1 MELVNVLSVVGF
13 ALIGPAIP
21 HRGQPPVPAPRTACA
36 DAPRDDFSWWPG
48 VWNYSTPGYDPAM
61 STVTA
66 SADGCT
72 LTEEFVDIHQQRQHT
87 TIRYDAKE
95 HRWKRV
101 VVDPFRTYAS
111 TGVFAPDGS
120 ISFYETP
127 TDRETYRPADGDH
140 VHFIGEK
147 STDGGRTW
155 RVLFDATYARRESPQ
170 SSSTTT
176 FIITQGKD
184 TVSFEQFSRAG
195 NTITGVWIPNNG
207 QVQVHDYVLTMD
219 SAGAPL
225 RYDMA
230 VSFPDGAGHLPPT
243 EAKYILE
250 FGTDSLTLT
259 TGRTKPVTRRIAM
272 KSGTYPAVGW
282 SVLDRELRLTRLRAA
297 HADSGDLTFTQ
308 ISGGR
313 AAPADVVPV
322 RFVGDSAI
330 VGATHYKVDPAGHI
344 LGWLLDS
351 GVEAHRVPPIDARKY
366 EDALI
371 AADAQAEAA
380 ARAKLITLPATALDR
395 LVGDYVLN
403 ANVTLTVARDS
414 NKLTI
419 KNGPRPAVE
428 LLAHSPTLFSI
439 GRALSGQMIEFETD
453 STGTATALTIL
464 APGGLKQRVPKTGK

>member
-1 MELVNVLSVVGF
+1 MELVIALPLAIF
-13 ALIGPAIP
+13 ALTGHPIAPGGPSP
-21 HRGQPPVPAPRTACA
+21 LLTRSSACG
-36 DAPRDDFSWWPG
+36 DAPRDEFSWWPG
-48 VWNYSTPGYDPAM
+48 VWNYSTPGFDPAV

-66 SADGCT
+66 SPDGCT

-87 TIRYDAKE
+87 TIRYDATE
-95 HRWKRV
+95 RRWKRV
-101 VVDPFRTYAS
+101 VADPFRTYAS

-147 STDGGRTW
+147 STDGGHTW
-155 RVLFDATYARRESPQ
+155 RVLFDATYARQQSP
-170 SSSTTT
+170 STVT
-176 FIITQGKD
+176 FIATQGKD
-184 TVSFEQFSRAG
+184 TVSFEQFTRTG

-207 QVQVHDYVLTMD
+207 QVQVHDYVLTLD
-219 SAGAPL
+219 SAGQPV

-259 TGRTKPVTRRIAM
+259 TGRTKPLTRRMAM
-272 KSGTYPAVGW
+272 KRGTYPAVGW
-282 SVLDRELRLTRLRAA
+282 SVLDRELRLTHLRAV
-297 HADSGDLTFTQ
+297 HADTGDFAFTQ

-313 AAPADVVPV
+313 AAPAEVVPV

-330 VGATHYKVDPAGHI
+330 VGTTHYKVDAAGHI

-351 GVEAHRVPPIDARKY
+351 GVEARRVPPMDAKKY
-366 EDALI
+366 EDGLI

-380 ARAKLITLPATALDR
+380 ARAKLITLPAAALDR
-395 LVGDYVLN
+395 LVGEYVLN
-403 ANVTLTVARDS
+403 ANVTLVVARDS
-414 NKLTI
+414 NTLTI
-419 KNGPRPAVE
+419 KTGPRPAAE
-428 LLAHSPTLFSI
+428 LLAHSATLFSI

-464 APGGLKQRVPKTGK
+464 APGGLKQRVPKTVK

>member
-1 MELVNVLSVVGF
+1 MELVNVLSVVLF
-13 ALIGPAIP
+13 ALTGHPIAPGGPSP
-21 HRGQPPVPAPRTACA
+21 LLTRSSACA
-36 DAPRDDFSWWPG
+36 DAPKDEFSWWPG
-48 VWNYSTPGYDPAM
+48 VWNYSTPGYDPAV

-66 SADGCT
+66 SVDGCI

-87 TIRYDAKE
+87 TIRYDAQE

-111 TGVFAPDGS
+111 TGAFAPDGS
-120 ISFYETP
+120 ISFYETR
-127 TDRETYRPADGDH
+127 TDRETYRPADPDH
-140 VHFIGEK
+140 VHLIGEK
-147 STDGGRTW
+147 STDGGHTW

-170 SSSTTT
+170 SSSSAT
-176 FIITQGKD
+176 FVITQGKD
-184 TVSFEQFSRAG
+184 TVSFEQFTRAG

-207 QVQVHDYVLTMD
+207 QVQVHDYVLTLD
-219 SAGAPL
+219 SAGQPV

-250 FGTDSLTLT
+250 FGSDSLTLT
-259 TGRTKPVTRRIAM
+259 TGRANPVTRRIAM
-272 KSGTYPAVGW
+272 KRGTYPAVGW
-282 SVLDRELRLTRLRAA
+282 SVMDRELRLTHLRAA
-297 HADSGDLTFTQ
+297 HADTGDFAFTQ

-313 AAPADVVPV
+313 AAPAEVVPV

-330 VGATHYKVDPAGHI
+330 VGTTHYKVDAAGHI

-351 GVEAHRVPPIDARKY
+351 GVEAHRVPPMDAKKY

-380 ARAKLITLPATALDR
+380 ARAKLITLPAAALDR

-414 NKLTI
+414 NKLTL
-419 KNGPRPAVE
+419 KTGPRPAVA

-464 APGGLKQRVPKTGK
+464 APGGLKQRVPKVAK